1 MNRFIND
8 RRGEGML
15 WALFSIIILI
25 IVAML
30 CYTLFSATSQVRSV
44 EAELQRCASIV
55 IDATTTNP
63 RLRDVLIDLQEG
75 NIQTEVERNMRV
87 KGWYES
93 GGYWQ
98 KDVKGSPK
106 YRLKDFT
113 VSVDDTGKRL
123 TVSADVQI
131 PLLKSMGSITNMTFP
146 VTIYS
151 KILYIGIDT

>member
-1 MNRFIND
+1 MMRLIKD
-8 RRGEGML
+8 RRGEGIL
-15 WALFSIIILI
+15 WAFFTIVVLI
-25 IVAML
+25 VVAML
-30 CYTLFSATSQVRSV
+30 CYTLYTTTTQVRSV
-44 EAELQRCASIV
+44 ETELQRCASIV

-75 NIQTEVERNMRV
+75 KIQTLVKQNMRD

-93 GGYWQ
+93 GGCWQ
-98 KDVKGSPK
+98 KDVKGNPK
-106 YRLKDFT
+106 YRLKDFDI
-113 VSVDDTGKRL
+113 SVDDTCKRL

-151 KILYIGIDT
+151 KILYIN

>member
-1 MNRFIND
+1 MMVRLIKD
-8 RRGEGML
+8 RCGEGIL
-15 WALFSIIILI
+15 WAFFTIVVLI

-30 CYTLFSATSQVRSV
+30 CYTLYTTTAQVRSV
-44 EAELQRCASIV
+44 ENELQRCASIV

-75 NIQTEVERNMRV
+75 KIQILIRQNMREN
-87 KGWYES
+87 GWYES

-98 KDVKGSPK
+98 KDVKGNPK
-106 YRLKDFT
+106 YRLKDFAI
-113 VSVDDTGKRL
+113 SVDDTGKCL

-131 PLLKSMGSITNMTFP
+131 PLLKSMGSITNITFP

-151 KILYIGIDT
+151 KILYIN

>member
-1 MNRFIND
+1 MERFIKD
-8 RRGEGML
+8 RRGEGIL
-15 WALFSIIILI
+15 WAFFSIVVMI
-25 IVAML
+25 IVALL
-30 CYTLFSATSQVRSV
+30 CYTLYTTTSQVRSV
-44 EAELQRCASIV
+44 ETELQRCASIV

-75 NIQTEVERNMRV
+75 NIQAEVERNMRSNS
-87 KGWYES
+87 WYET

-98 KDVKGSPK
+98 KDVKGNPK
-106 YRLKDFT
+106 YRLKDFDI
-113 VSVDDTGKRL
+113 SVDDTGKRL

-151 KILYIGIDT
+151 KILYIN

>member
-1 MNRFIND
+1 MVRLIKD
-8 RRGEGML
+8 RRGEGIL
-15 WALFSIIILI
+15 WAFFTIVVLI
-25 IVAML
+25 VVAML
-30 CYTLFSATSQVRSV
+30 CYTLYTTTAQVRSV
-44 EAELQRCASIV
+44 ETELQRCASIV

-75 NIQTEVERNMRV
+75 KIQTEVERNMRS
-87 KGWYES
+87 KGWYET

-98 KDVKGSPK
+98 KDVKGTPK
-106 YRLKDFT
+106 YRLKDFSI
-113 VSVDDTGKRL
+113 SVDDTGKRL

-151 KILYIGIDT
+151 KILYIN

>member
-1 MNRFIND
+1 MMERFIKD
-8 RRGEGML
+8 RRGEGIL
-15 WALFSIIILI
+15 WAFFSIVVLI

-44 EAELQRCASIV
+44 ETELQRCASIV

-75 NIQTEVERNMRV
+75 KIQMLVKQNMREN
-87 KGWYES
+87 GWYETN
-93 GGYWQ
+93 GFWQ
-98 KDVKGSPK
+98 KDVKGNPK
-106 YRLKDFT
+106 YRLKDFSI
-113 VSVDDTGKRL
+113 SVDDTGKRL

-151 KILYIGIDT
+151 KILYIN

>member
-1 MNRFIND
+1 MERFIKD

-15 WALFSIIILI
+15 WAFFTIVVLI
-25 IVAML
+25 VVAML
-30 CYTLFSATSQVRSV
+30 CYTLYTTTSQVRSV
-44 EAELQRCASIV
+44 ETELQRCASIV

-75 NIQTEVERNMRV
+75 KVQTEVERNMRS
-87 KGWYES
+87 KGWYET

-98 KDVKGSPK
+98 KDVKGNPK
-106 YRLKDFT
+106 YRLKDFA

-151 KILYIGIDT
+151 KILYIN

>member
-1 MNRFIND
+1 MERFIKD
-8 RRGEGML
+8 RRGEGIL
-15 WALFSIIILI
+15 WAFFSIVVLI
-25 IVAML
+25 IVALL
-30 CYTLFSATSQVRSV
+30 CYTLYTTTSQVRSV

-75 NIQTEVERNMRV
+75 KIQTLVKQNMREN
-87 KGWYES
+87 GWYET

-98 KDVKGSPK
+98 MDVKGNPK
-106 YRLKDFT
+106 YRLKDFSI
-113 VSVDDTGKRL
+113 SVDDTGKRL

-151 KILYIGIDT
+151 KILYIN

>member
-1 MNRFIND
+1 MMGRFIKD

-15 WALFSIIILI
+15 WAFFTIVVLI
-25 IVAML
+25 VVAML
-30 CYTLFSATSQVRSV
+30 CYTLYTTTAQVRSV
-44 EAELQRCASIV
+44 ETELQRCASIV
-55 IDATTTNP
+55 IDASTTNP

-75 NIQTEVERNMRV
+75 KIQTLVKQNMREN
-87 KGWYES
+87 GWYES
-93 GGYWQ
+93 GGCWQ

-131 PLLKSMGSITNMTFP
+131 PLFKSMGSITNMTFP

-151 KILYIGIDT
+151 KILYIGN